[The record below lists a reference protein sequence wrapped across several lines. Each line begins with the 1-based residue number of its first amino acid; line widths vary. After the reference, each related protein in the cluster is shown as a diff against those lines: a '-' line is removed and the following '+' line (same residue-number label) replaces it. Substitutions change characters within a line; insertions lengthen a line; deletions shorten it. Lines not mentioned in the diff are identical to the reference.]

1 MDCRC
6 SEEEIPYAFLEP
18 YLIAHCSP
26 TLARLKT
33 ASLFHLHG
41 CSANLSEQIGAWNDR
56 LSAKGITLHI
66 LRRQENAALIY
77 VCRMASLQTDLQKP
91 GVMPFLSGY
100 GYGDLE
106 AAAALEQLRIRLR
119 ESSGFPHEIG
129 IFLGYPLEDV
139 RGFIEHAGQ
148 RCKCVGCWKV
158 YGDECEAMKLFAKF
172 KKCRDVYTRLWQ
184 QGRSVWQLAVAA

>member
-1 MDCRC
+1 M
-6 SEEEIPYAFLEP
+6 LEK
-18 YLIAHCSP
+18 YLIDHCSP
-26 TLARLKT
+26 TLASIKT
-33 ASLFHLHG
+33 ANLFTCFFKTEEELME
-41 CSANLSEQIGAWNDR
+41 NMEYWNR
-56 LSAKGITLHI
+56 QMKEKGIVLI
-66 LRRQENAALIY
+66 LLRKRERTALIY

>member
-6 SEEEIPYAFLEP
+6 SEEEIPYAFFGTISDCAL
-18 YLIAHCSP
+18 SP

-66 LRRQENAALIY
+66 LRRQEDAALIY

-91 GVMPFLSGY
+91 
-100 GYGDLE
+100 
-106 AAAALEQLRIRLR
+106 A
-119 ESSGFPHEIG
+119 
-129 IFLGYPLEDV
+129 
-139 RGFIEHAGQ
+139 
-148 RCKCVGCWKV
+148 
-158 YGDECEAMKLFAKF
+158 
-172 KKCRDVYTRLWQ
+172 
-184 QGRSVWQLAVAA
+184 